1 MALTVYEAG
10 DPVKTYEADETALDV
25 GVCMDVL
32 RLVRA
37 DVLLGG
43 GEEAEGEIV
52 RQVVA
57 ALFEFTPIVK
67 RVFPGITDEEYRR
80 CLPRDVGA
88 VMLGIVTFA
97 MTELMQVGGSAG
109 PSKKT
114 RRRRRATFSK
124 PSSRSS
130 SRCPTASRP

>member
-10 DPVKTYEADETALDV
+10 NPAKTYEADETALDV

-57 ALFEFTPIVK
+57 AFFEFTPVVK
-67 RVFPGITDEEYRR
+67 RVFPGMTDEEYRH

-88 VMLGIVTFA
+88 VMMGIVTFA
-97 MTELMQVGGSAG
+97 MTELMQVGDAA

-114 RRRRRATFSK
+114 RRRRRATSSK

-130 SRCPTASRP
+130 SRSPTASRP